1 MAGVLEGKVAI
12 VTGGSSGIGRA
23 SAIALAEA
31 GARVAVADIDCVGGD
46 ETVGL
51 ISRGEGEAIFVE
63 TDVSNARQVESLVEQ
78 TTKAFGRLDCAHNNA
93 GIIVGGGPTAKATE
107 EEFDRTVAVNLKGVW
122 LCMKHEI
129 PAMLEGG
136 GGAIVNTS
144 SGAGLVGEPGL
155 AIYSATKHGIIG
167 LTRSSAIEYGT
178 SNIRV
183 NAICPGIT
191 RTAMVRNVAEDRIR
205 ARVPMGRLGDPEEIA
220 DAVVWL
226 CSDSASFVTG
236 HALSVDGG
244 LVIQ

>member
-1 MAGVLEGKVAI
+1 MARCLEGKVAI
-12 VTGGSSGIGRA
+12 VTGGGAGIGRA
-23 SAIALAEA
+23 SAIAFARA
-31 GARVAVADIDCVGGD
+31 GARVAVADIDRVGGD
-46 ETVGL
+46 ETVDL
-51 ISRGEGEAIFVE
+51 VSRDGGEAVFVE
-63 TDVSNARQVESLVEQ
+63 TDVSEARQVESLVAE
-78 TTKAFGRLDCAHNNA
+78 TVKAFGRLDCAHNNA

-107 EEFDRTVAVNLKGVW
+107 GEFDQTVAVNLKGVW

-129 PAMLEGG
+129 PAMLEAG

-191 RTAMVRNVAEDRIR
+191 RTAMARNVAEDRIR
-205 ARVPMGRLGDPEEIA
+205 ARVPMGRLGSPDEVA

-226 CSDSASFVTG
+226 CSDAASFVTG

>member
-1 MAGVLEGKVAI
+1 MVSQA
-12 VTGGSSGIGRA
+12 
-23 SAIALAEA
+23 
-31 GARVAVADIDCVGGD
+31 
-46 ETVGL
+46 
-51 ISRGEGEAIFVE
+51 VE
-63 TDVSNARQVESLVEQ
+63 T
-78 TTKAFGRLDCAHNNA
+78 FGRLDTAHNNA
-93 GIIVGGGPTAKATE
+93 GVASAKVPMADFDE
-107 EEFDRTVAVNLKGVW
+107 EDWDREMSVNLKGVW

-129 PAMLEGG
+129 PAMLEAG

-191 RTAMVRNVAEDRIR
+191 RTAMARNVAEDRIR
-205 ARVPMGRLGDPEEIA
+205 ARVPMGRLGSPDEVA

-226 CSDSASFVTG
+226 CSDAASFVTG